1 MPREACTSDKI
12 AAPVGPYS
20 PGVRA
25 GKFLFISGQVALDP
39 ATGGLVGGDAAV
51 QTEQIFRNLE
61 PLLRSTGKTFSD
73 VIKAVVFLTNMRDF
87 PAMNTVYGRRFDAPY
102 PARTT
107 VGVAALP
114 LGAAVEIDFIVR

>member
-1 MPREACTSDKI
+1 MPRETCTSDKI

-25 GKFLFISGQVALDP
+25 GEFVFISGQIALDP
-39 ATGGLVGGDAAV
+39 ATGRLVAGDVVV

-107 VGVAALP
+107 VGVSALP
-114 LGAAVEIDFIVR
+114 LGAVVEIDFMVR